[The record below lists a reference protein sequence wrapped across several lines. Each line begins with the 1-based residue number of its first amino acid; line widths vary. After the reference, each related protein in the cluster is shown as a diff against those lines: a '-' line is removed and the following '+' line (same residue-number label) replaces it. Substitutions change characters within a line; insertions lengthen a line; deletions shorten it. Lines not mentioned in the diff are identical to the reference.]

1 MTKRVRVIIL
11 SVALG
16 ITLLLGWELQAES
29 PSLAAVLVASIMY
42 FGLYWVLEFE
52 VVGFRL
58 VYVFIL
64 PVLFDFMFVQRI
76 LSSEIRVF
84 GGVEGGELI
93 VAVLF
98 ALLNYVLILTANI
111 LNVASV
117 RKIPL
122 LQVAQTTS
130 YFFSVFLSFLTFD
143 MIQDMELSPI
153 MDILIVGVVFYL
165 IIHQLL
171 WFVIED
177 RRVLLHSTIAIDLL
191 VVLIYLVMSF
201 WPIPYFL
208 LNTFLSGVVYVLCG
222 YVMHSAK
229 RSLARNTELE
239 YSLIMVIL
247 LLLVMLTSDW
257 GSFGGLFF

>member
-1 MTKRVRVIIL
+1 MAKRTKVIIL

-16 ITLLLGWELQAES
+16 VTLLLGWRLRAES
-29 PSLAAVLVASIMY
+29 PSLTAVLVASIMY

-64 PVLFDFMFVQRI
+64 PVLFNFMFVQRI
-76 LSSEIRVF
+76 LSSEIRIF

-93 VAVLF
+93 IAVLF
-98 ALLNYVLILTANI
+98 GILNYILILTANI
-111 LNVASV
+111 LNVASI

-122 LQVAQTTS
+122 LQVAQTSS

-153 MDILIVGVVFYL
+153 MDILIIGVVFYL

-171 WFVIED
+171 WFVIEN
-177 RRVLLHSTIAIDLL
+177 RRSLFHSTIVIDLL
-191 VVLIYLVMSF
+191 IVLIYLVMSF

-208 LNTFLSGVVYVLCG
+208 LNIFLSGVMYVLCG
-222 YVMHSAK
+222 YIMHSAK
-229 RSLARNTELE
+229 RSLTRNTELE
-239 YSLIMVIL
+239 YVFIMIVLLFLVIF
-247 LLLVMLTSDW
+247 TSDW

>member
-1 MTKRVRVIIL
+1 MTKRVKVIIL
-11 SVALG
+11 SVVLG
-16 ITLLLGWELQAES
+16 ITLLFGWGLRTES
-29 PSLAAVLVASIMY
+29 PSLAAVFVASIMY

-58 VYVFIL
+58 VYIFVL

-76 LSSEIRVF
+76 LSSEIRIL

-93 VAVLF
+93 IAVLF
-98 ALLNYVLILTANI
+98 GVLNYILILTANI

-122 LQVAQTTS
+122 LQVAQTSS
-130 YFFSVFLSFLTFD
+130 YFFTIFLSFLTFD
-143 MIQDMELSPI
+143 MIQDLNLSPI
-153 MDILIVGVVFYL
+153 MDILIVVVVFYL

-177 RRVLLHSTIAIDLL
+177 RNMLLHSTIAVDFLL
-191 VVLIYLVMSF
+191 VLIYLVMSF

-208 LNTFLSGVVYVLCG
+208 LNIFLSGIMYVFCG
-222 YVMHSAK
+222 YIMHSAK
-229 RSLARNTELE
+229 RSLTGGTELE
-239 YSLIMVIL
+239 YGFIMIVL
-247 LLLVMLTSDW
+247 LFLVMAASDW
-257 GSFGGLFF
+257 GSFGGLF

>member
-1 MTKRVRVIIL
+1 MTKRAKVIIL

-16 ITLLLGWELQAES
+16 ITLLLGWRLRTES
-29 PSLAAVLVASIMY
+29 PSLVAVLVATIMY

-58 VYVFIL
+58 VYVFVL
-64 PVLFDFMFVQRI
+64 PVLFNFMFVQRI
-76 LSSEIRVF
+76 LSSETRIF

-93 VAVLF
+93 IAVLF
-98 ALLNYVLILTANI
+98 GVLNYILILTANI
-111 LNVASV
+111 LNVASI

-122 LQVAQTTS
+122 LQVAQTSS

-143 MIQDMELSPI
+143 MIQDMELSPV

-177 RRVLLHSTIAIDLL
+177 RHTLLHSTIAIDLS

-208 LNTFLSGVVYVLCG
+208 LNTFLSVVIYVLCG
-222 YVMHSAK
+222 YVMHSSK
-229 RSLARNTELE
+229 RSLTRNTELE
-239 YSLIMVIL
+239 YGFIMITL
-247 LLLVMLTSDW
+247 LLLVVFVSNW